1 MGRFFGAVK
10 FNIFKKILIFLFVI
24 VVNLLCSSA
33 FAQNIVKINTVNFDN
48 SDNMIFI
55 GTLNTPNTPVSV
67 KTGKLSN
74 PNRLYFDIENA
85 ILTHPGTSWSFKNS
99 KLSQVKI
106 SQFSTAPNVVRMVI
120 YYNND
125 LDISKARLYKLG
137 SNLIFL
143 YKKDLFKQDFMAN
156 IYREQKDTASDYYEY
171 TTFSQDPKDPPQKQT
186 IPEAVNQT
194 GTVSQIQKAF
204 NEKNPPT
211 VRIENNLKLKSR
223 YYVSRIDVKRG
234 NALIRGIGHIAIENP
249 IIVSNPTRLVFDLPN
264 TYVAPEIRNK
274 EYMLAEGETIKI
286 GQFEPTKARVVIT
299 SEDVTKFRPVY
310 SFDGQS
316 IFFAHD
322 DRILGM
328 KLFDRY
334 ATIGNYVAK
343 KQNDIT
349 DVFQLSFSAPVIHSI
364 KRYNNRVEI
373 GIYNSTGFNHQAFKA
388 ALKSERLSAIKT
400 DKMPYVGLKVIIPLD
415 AKATVEYN
423 EAFDNN
429 MIQLVMTT
437 PKEAE
442 IKATPSPIIKKNP
455 NIKTI
460 VIDAGHGGSDVGAT
474 REGIYEKDITLDL
487 SKRVETILKK
497 KGYDVQMTRKTDVYV
512 GLKERVLFTE
522 EKKGDLFVS
531 IHVNSSVSPEGH
543 GIETHYY
550 TPASYNF
557 AQIVHKQLACSIDA
571 KDRGLFK
578 SKFYVINNDIAPSI
592 LVETGFISNPA
603 ERASL
608 LTESRKQ
615 KTAEAIAEGI
625 IKYIKK

>member
-1 MGRFFGAVK
+1 MTAVK
-10 FNIFKKILIFLFVI
+10 FNLFKKVLIFLFVI
-24 VVNLLCSSA
+24 VVNLFCGSA
-33 FAQNIVKINTVNFDN
+33 FAQNVIKINTINFDN
-48 SDNMIFI
+48 SDNLIFI
-55 GTLNTPNTPVSV
+55 GTLNAPNTPINV

-74 PNRLYFDIENA
+74 PNRIYFDIENA
-85 ILTHPGTSWSFKNS
+85 VLTRPNTSWSFKNS
-99 KLSQVKI
+99 KLRQVRI
-106 SQFSTAPNVVRMVI
+106 SQFSTNPHVVRMVI

-125 LDISKARLYKLG
+125 LDVSKTRLYKLG

-143 YKKDLFKQDFMAN
+143 YKKDLFKQDFLTN
-156 IYREQKDTASDYYEY
+156 IYREQKDTSSDYYEY
-171 TTFSQDPKDPPQKQT
+171 TSFSEDPKEIPQPQAAET
-186 IPEAVNQT
+186 VRPD
-194 GTVSQIQKAF
+194 GTVSQIQNAF
-204 NEKNPPT
+204 KDGNLQKTTRIEKNF
-211 VRIENNLKLKSR
+211 KLKSR

-264 TYVAPEIRNK
+264 TYVAQEIRNK
-274 EYMLAEGETIKI
+274 EYMLAEGESIKV

-349 DVFQLSFSAPVIHSI
+349 DIFQLSFSAPAIHSI

-400 DKMPYVGLKVIIPLD
+400 DKLPYVGLKVIIPL
-415 AKATVEYN
+415 KQNATIEYN
-423 EAFDNN
+423 ESFDNN

-437 PKEAE
+437 PKETE
-442 IKATPSPIIKKNP
+442 IKASPTPIIKKNP

-460 VIDAGHGGSDVGAT
+460 IIDAGHGGTDVGAT
-474 REGIYEKDITLDL
+474 REGIYEKDITLDI
-487 SKRVETILKK
+487 SKRVEAILKK

-512 GLKERVLFTE
+512 GLKERVIFTE
-522 EKKGDLFVS
+522 ENKGDLFVS

-550 TPASYNF
+550 TPASYDF
-557 AQIVHKQLACSIDA
+557 AQTVHKQLANSIDA

-592 LVETGFISNPA
+592 LVETGFISNPE

-608 LTESRKQ
+608 LTDKRKQ

>member
-1 MGRFFGAVK
+1 MK
-10 FNIFKKILIFLFVI
+10 FNILKKVLIFLFAIVI
-24 VVNLLCSSA
+24 NLLCSSA
-33 FAQNIVKINTVNFDN
+33 IAQGVVKINTINFDN
-48 SDNMIFI
+48 SDNMIYI
-55 GTLNTPNTPVSV
+55 GTLNSPNSPISV

-74 PNRLYFDIENA
+74 PNRIYFDIENA
-85 ILTHPGTSWSFKNS
+85 ILTRPNTSWSFKNS
-99 KLSQVKI
+99 KLRQVRI
-106 SQFSTAPNVVRMVI
+106 SQFSTNPNVVRMVI

-125 LDISKARLYKLG
+125 LEVSKTRLYRVG
-137 SNLIFL
+137 SDLVFL
-143 YKKDLFKQDFMAN
+143 YKKDLYKQDFLTN
-156 IYREQKDTASDYYEY
+156 IYREQKDTSSDYYEY
-171 TTFSQDPKDPPQKQT
+171 TTYSEDPKEQPQTAQEQPKSDGT
-186 IPEAVNQT
+186 
-194 GTVSQIQKAF
+194 TVSQIHDAF
-204 NEKNPPT
+204 KNSAGPAVRTEKDF
-211 VRIENNLKLKSR
+211 KLKSR

-234 NALIRGIGHIAIENP
+234 NALIRGIGNIAIENP
-249 IIVSNPTRLVFDLPN
+249 IVVSNPTRLVFDMPN
-264 TYVAPEIRNK
+264 TFVAQEIRNK
-274 EYMLAEGETIKI
+274 EYMLAEGETIKV

-299 SEDVTKFRPVY
+299 SEDVTKFRPIY

-334 ATIGNYVAK
+334 ATIGNYTAK

-373 GIYNSTGFNHQAFKA
+373 GIYNSTGFNHQAYKA
-388 ALKSERLSAIKT
+388 ALKSDRLAAMKT

-415 AKATVEYN
+415 VKATIEYN
-423 EAFDNN
+423 ESFSNN

-442 IKATPSPIIKKNP
+442 IKATPSPIFKKNS

-460 VIDAGHGGSDVGAT
+460 IIDAGHGGSDVGAT
-474 REGIYEKDITLDL
+474 REGIYEKDITLDI
-487 SKRVETILKK
+487 SKRVEAILKK

-531 IHVNSSVSPEGH
+531 IHVNSSVSPEGN

-550 TPASYNF
+550 TPQSYDF
-557 AQIVHKQLACSIDA
+557 AQIVHKQLANTINA

-592 LVETGFISNPA
+592 LVETGFISNPE

-608 LTESRKQ
+608 MTEDRKQ

>member
-1 MGRFFGAVK
+1 M
-10 FNIFKKILIFLFVI
+10 I
-24 VVNLLCSSA
+24 VVNLFCSSIS
-33 FAQNIVKINTVNFDN
+33 AQASVKINTINFDN
-48 SDNMIFI
+48 SDNLIFI
-55 GTLNTPNTPVSV
+55 GTLNSPNTPIEV
-67 KTGKLSN
+67 KSGKLTN

-85 ILTHPGTSWSFKNS
+85 VLTRPNTSWSFKNS
-99 KLSQVKI
+99 KLRQVRI
-106 SQFSTAPNVVRMVI
+106 SQFSTNPNVVRVVI

-125 LDISKARLYKLG
+125 LDISKTRLYKIG
-137 SNLIFL
+137 SNLVFL
-143 YKKDLFKQDFMAN
+143 YKKELFKQDFLAN
-156 IYREQKDTASDYYEY
+156 IYREQKDTSSDYYEY
-171 TTFSQDPKDPPQKQT
+171 TTYSEDPKEVPQPQT
-186 IPEAVNQT
+186 SPETVRPDGA
-194 GTVSQIQKAF
+194 VSQIQNAF
-204 NEKNPPT
+204 KDGTTQTIRKEKNF
-211 VRIENNLKLKSR
+211 KLKSR
-223 YYVSRIDVKRG
+223 YYVSRIDTKRG
-234 NALIRGIGHIAIENP
+234 NALIRGIGHIAVENP

-274 EYMLAEGETIKI
+274 EYMLAEGESIKV

-349 DVFQLSFSAPVIHSI
+349 DVLQLSFSAPVIHSI

-373 GIYNSTGFNHQAFKA
+373 GIYNSTGFNHEAFKA
-388 ALKSERLSAIKT
+388 ALKSERLAALKT
-400 DKMPYVGLKVIIPLD
+400 DKLPYVGFKITIPIK
-415 AKATVEYN
+415 ANATVEYN

-442 IKATPSPIIKKNP
+442 IKSAPSPIFRKNP

-460 VIDAGHGGSDVGAT
+460 IIDPGHGGSDVGAT
-474 REGIYEKDITLDL
+474 REGIYEKDLTLDI
-487 SKRVETILKK
+487 SKRVEAILKK
-497 KGYDVQMTRKTDVYV
+497 KGYDVQMTRATDVYV
-512 GLKERVLFTE
+512 GLKERVIFTE

-550 TPASYNF
+550 TPVSYDF
-557 AQIVHKQLACSIDA
+557 AQIVHKQLANSINA

-608 LTESRKQ
+608 MTEARKQ